1 MAGQTVTLTAGAS
14 EPAHSFFF
22 DQVTGTQSLD
32 AAGLIA
38 ATLSG
43 VSLSGPPQPVQRA
56 GQVILRVA
64 NHPATNSLQL
74 TIERDGRLRQ
84 LEVRLPPS
92 PAPGQASGEN
102 GTTAAPVALSS

>member
-1 MAGQTVTLTAGAS
+1 VAPGSAA
-14 EPAHSFFF
+14 A
-22 DQVTGTQSLD
+22 
-32 AAGLIA
+32 AAGLRPGDRIVA
-38 ATLSG
+38 VNGEA
-43 VSLSGPPQPVQRA
+43 VQRA

-64 NHPATNSLQL
+64 NHPASNSLQL

-92 PAPGQASGEN
+92 PAPGRASGEN